1 MEVED
6 KLKQAVGMMGEEDMK
21 RAVEGM
27 MMGDV
32 RNREDKLLE
41 VVDMKLW
48 MLLVAVAVGKNKIQL
63 YGKKEV
69 VAMTVKAFRMF
80 RTCPLLFLTCFIL
93 DQLMWTLKMEQ
104 NGLKLVQQ
112 LVRFTI
118 TLQRGVVF
126 MLSQV
131 GCAPLWGLVATS
143 WWWLWK
149 SHVWIISLMQDW
161 LM

>member
-63 YGKKEV
+63 KGKKE
-69 VAMTVKAFRMF
+69 
-80 RTCPLLFLTCFIL
+80 
-93 DQLMWTLKMEQ
+93 W
-104 NGLKLVQQ
+104 
-112 LVRFTI
+112 
-118 TLQRGVVF
+118 
-126 MLSQV
+126 V
-131 GCAPLWGLVATS
+131 GRR
-143 WWWLWK
+143 
-149 SHVWIISLMQDW
+149 
-161 LM
+161 

>member
-63 YGKKEV
+63 YGKE
-69 VAMTVKAFRMF
+69 
-80 RTCPLLFLTCFIL
+80 
-93 DQLMWTLKMEQ
+93 
-104 NGLKLVQQ
+104 
-112 LVRFTI
+112 
-118 TLQRGVVF
+118 LQREVMVV
-126 MLSQV
+126 V
-131 GCAPLWGLVATS
+131 GR
-143 WWWLWK
+143 K
-149 SHVWIISLMQDW
+149 
-161 LM
+161 